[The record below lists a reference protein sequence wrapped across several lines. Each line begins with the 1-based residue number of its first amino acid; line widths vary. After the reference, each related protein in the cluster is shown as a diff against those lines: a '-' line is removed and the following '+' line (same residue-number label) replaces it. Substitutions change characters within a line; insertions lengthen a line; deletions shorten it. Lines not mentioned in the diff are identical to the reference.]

1 MARTSRLRDATLRSW
16 TPRSWTARGNVLL
29 LLCIMYFLTYMDRV
43 NVSTAA
49 GSFAKDLGFSQTDV
63 GFIFSLFAY
72 PYLVFQIVGGWF
84 ADRFGARST
93 LTVCCVVWAGATVM
107 TGLAT
112 GFWSMVIARLLL
124 GLGEGA
130 TLPVA
135 TRAMADWLPG
145 GKSGW
150 AQGITHASARLGNA
164 ATPPLVA
171 ILILTLD
178 WRWSFIL
185 TGLLSAIWAGLW
197 FWYFRDDPRAH
208 PGVTPAQ
215 AETMPPRRL
224 AAARAPI
231 PWGPLARRMAPVT
244 FTYFCYGWTLWT
256 FLSWVPSFMHHAYGL
271 DLKRSALFSSIVFL
285 GGMAGDALGGLVSDR
300 ILAATGS
307 LVRARRDLVVLCL
320 LLSLASSV
328 PILFVH
334 GATAAALALGA
345 AFFFAEMTIGAMWA
359 TPMDIAPQWAGT
371 ASGLM
376 NCGSALAAILS
387 PLVFGVVIDR
397 TGSWPLPFVG
407 TMVLMAAGA
416 VGAFFMHPERPFA
429 PPPPRGQTSP
439 RLETASPAG

>member
-1 MARTSRLRDATLRSW
+1 MANTSAADAR
-16 TPRSWTARGNVLL
+16 PAAPPARFASASSRVLA
-29 LLCIMYFLTYMDRV
+29 LLCVMYFLTYMDRV

-49 GSFAKDLGFSQTDV
+49 GTFSKDLGFSQTDV

-84 ADRFGARST
+84 ADRFGPRAT
-93 LTVCCVVWAGATVM
+93 LTICCIVWAGATVM

-112 GFWSMVIARLLL
+112 GFWSMVVARLLL

-150 AQGITHASARLGNA
+150 AQGITHAAARLGNA
-164 ATPPLVA
+164 ATPPVVA
-171 ILILTLD
+171 ALILALS
-178 WRWSFIL
+178 WRWSFVV
-185 TGLLSAIWAGLW
+185 TGLLSALWAVAW
-197 FWYFRDDPRAH
+197 FWYYRDDPRAH
-208 PGVTPAQ
+208 PGVTPAE
-215 AETMPPRRL
+215 AAAAPPRRT

-231 PWGPLARRMAPVT
+231 PWRALTRRMAPVT

-256 FLSWVPSFMHHAYGL
+256 FLSWVPSFMGHAYGL
-271 DLKRSALFSSIVFL
+271 DLKHSALFSSIVFV
-285 GGMAGDALGGLVSDR
+285 GGMLGDALGGYVSDR
-300 ILAATGS
+300 ILKATGS
-307 LVRARRDLVVLCL
+307 LQRARRDLIVVCL
-320 LLSLASSV
+320 LLSLACSV
-328 PILFVH
+328 PILFVQ
-334 GATAAALALGA
+334 GATAAALALGG

-359 TPMDIAPQWAGT
+359 TPMDIAPQLAGT

-387 PLVFGVVIDR
+387 PIAFGWVIDR

-416 VGAFFMHPERPFA
+416 AGAFFMHPERPFEPPAGRVPA
-429 PPPPRGQTSP
+429 PPP
-439 RLETASPAG
+439 LCKAA